1 MDWTY
6 LEVLML
12 GQYQFTENM
21 MQLYRCIQDDLSRD
35 IFWARLRY
43 DIEEPL
49 GNENQMWMLDIL
61 SGAYAK
67 EDLEQMQNWESR
79 FIGGAIKNHSVWN
92 WGLLSTNSDSYTTQ
106 WRRLLGILR

>member
-1 MDWTY
+1 
-6 LEVLML
+6 ML

-79 FIGGAIKNHSVWN
+79 FIGGQLKIILYGIGAFGLQTAI
-92 WGLLSTNSDSYTTQ
+92 
-106 WRRLLGILR
+106 RILRNGIR

>member
-1 MDWTY
+1 
-6 LEVLML
+6 ML

-79 FIGGAIKNHSVWN
+79 FIGGN
-92 WGLLSTNSDSYTTQ
+92 
-106 WRRLLGILR
+106 

>member
-1 MDWTY
+1 M
-6 LEVLML
+6 LE
-12 GQYQFTENM
+12 QYQFAENM

-49 GNENQMWMLDIL
+49 GNEKQMWMLDIL

-67 EDLEQMQNWESR
+67 EDLEQMQNWESS
-79 FIGGAIKNHSVWN
+79 FITRGGGGGEKKKNFLGN
-92 WGLLSTNSDSYTTQ
+92 WGVCGENPE
-106 WRRLLGILR
+106 R